1 MKKCL
6 ILSTSKEFS
15 SEKVQE
21 LTKNMEVTWKK
32 YDKITETE
40 LLSELSF
47 DKWDILAI
55 SPDPLEW
62 LIPESFYQNI
72 GTIKNICLP
81 TTSHECFD
89 ITRLKKLG
97 ITLSNIPHYS
107 TNAVAEWALLMMMG
121 LLRKL
126 PEQIK
131 TSFEHKYSDENL
143 GEEFTG
149 KTVGII
155 GLGTIGN
162 RIAQILQNL
171 GMKVIYWSKTSR
183 NEKYEFVSL
192 EELLKN
198 ADFIFPTYKINDETK
213 GFLDKD
219 KLQLIKPQGKIINIA
234 GETAWDN
241 EFVLR
246 MVAEKKIEGVAF
258 ESTKIKMVDQTG
270 NVLIL
275 PPLGWYT
282 KESQIRTFEIWYS
295 NILSCLDGE
304 PQNLV

>member
-1 MKKCL
+1 
-6 ILSTSKEFS
+6 
-15 SEKVQE
+15 
-21 LTKNMEVTWKK
+21 
-32 YDKITETE
+32 
-40 LLSELSF
+40 
-47 DKWDILAI
+47 
-55 SPDPLEW
+55 
-62 LIPESFYQNI
+62 
-72 GTIKNICLP
+72 
-81 TTSHECFD
+81 
-89 ITRLKKLG
+89 
-97 ITLSNIPHYS
+97 
-107 TNAVAEWALLMMMG
+107 
-121 LLRKL
+121 
-126 PEQIK
+126 
-131 TSFEHKYSDENL
+131 
-143 GEEFTG
+143 
-149 KTVGII
+149 
-155 GLGTIGN
+155 
-162 RIAQILQNL
+162 LQNL
-171 GMKVIYWSKTSR
+171 GMKVVYCSKTSR